1 MTRALDLTQ
10 RQVRAICEG
19 ARKAGQKPVFRVGNV
34 VVEFVPDNH
43 DVHTQH
49 RDAIDEER
57 VIDL

>member
-34 VVEFVPDNH
+34 VVEFVPEDH
-43 DVHTQH
+43 DVRPQEQ
-49 RDAIDEER
+49 REVDGKAKGY
-57 VIDL
+57 L